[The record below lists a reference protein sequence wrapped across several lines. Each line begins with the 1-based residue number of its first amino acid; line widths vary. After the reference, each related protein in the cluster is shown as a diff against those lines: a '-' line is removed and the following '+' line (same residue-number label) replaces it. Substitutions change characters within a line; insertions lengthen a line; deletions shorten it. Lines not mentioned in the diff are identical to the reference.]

1 MVRFI
6 KFHFMQTKLLTLNFN
21 PNFID
26 AMKGMLLSGI
36 IGESLSSSEITGNN
50 FYDLIIKIMVPIITG
65 VAIPLVQNYIQNKK
79 HRK

>member
-1 MVRFI
+1 
-6 KFHFMQTKLLTLNFN
+6 MQTKLLTLNFN

-50 FYDLIIKIMVPIITG
+50 FYDLIK
-65 VAIPLVQNYIQNKK
+65 
-79 HRK
+79 